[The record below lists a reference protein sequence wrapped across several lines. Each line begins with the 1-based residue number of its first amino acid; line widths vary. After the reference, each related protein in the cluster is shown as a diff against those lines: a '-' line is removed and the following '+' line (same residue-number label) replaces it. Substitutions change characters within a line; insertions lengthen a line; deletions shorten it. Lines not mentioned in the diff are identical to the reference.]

1 MNFNDEFYSRI
12 KESPNNK
19 TEVNKTINAV
29 FVYLVSEACVEFIVY
44 RTKVFKVDNINEKTH
59 MLLMNEDCV
68 YLNVKIYKDG
78 TGICW
83 KDSLASGIVVTK
95 EIAKKLEISDLLAFC
110 YEISDREFSGNIS
123 SEAALLESATLS
135 AKEKVFQEWEN
146 KPFPGGELTAAGFV
160 MPTPREYAK
169 HLQTYY
175 KEKIDAL
182 EKKVSELQAV
192 IDVNKTINNAN
203 EICGIKILG

>member
-1 MNFNDEFYSRI
+1 MYLIKINGRSKVNFNDEFYSRI

-192 IDVNKTINNAN
+192 IDVNK
-203 EICGIKILG
+203 KHQ

>member
-203 EICGIKILG
+203 EVCGIKILG